1 MSKLFQCSECSLF
14 YKNKF
19 LAEKCRKWCAEHKSC
34 NLEIIKHAV
43 KKSLLNNAIQ

>member
-1 MSKLFQCSECSLF
+1 MIMTKLFQCPECKLF
-14 YKNKF
+14 YKEKA

-43 KKSLLNNAIQ
+43 KSRY